1 VEADLTARFVARAAT
16 APTPGTVPAA
26 VVTGL
31 DETQQ
36 NVVAALAGDGR
47 LLVIEGAAGAGK
59 TTTLAAARTVI
70 EDVGQRLVVV
80 TPTKKA
86 AQIAAKQLGTAAFSA
101 GWLAHQHGW
110 RWDEHGTWTLHVG
123 QVDRDERGRQR
134 PYLGPRPEAQLGRGD
149 VLLVDLCRARDY
161 ADLRAV

>member
-1 VEADLTARFVARAAT
+1 MVPRSPRRGSPNCARSASGNRLARSSRGASDPAH
-16 APTPGTVPAA
+16 PGTVPTE

-31 DETQQ
+31 DVTQR

-70 EDVGQRLVVV
+70 EDVGQRLIVV

-86 AQIAAKQLGTAAFSA
+86 AQVAAKQLGTAAF
-101 GWLAHQHGW
+101 
-110 RWDEHGTWTLHVG
+110 
-123 QVDRDERGRQR
+123 
-134 PYLGPRPEAQLGRGD
+134 
-149 VLLVDLCRARDY
+149 
-161 ADLRAV
+161 